1 LLQLKIIVFL
11 IFGLS
16 VKFVATTEIVCRTVY
31 SVWGVCVVSDEDDF
45 PPPAQDDPAP
55 QFQRRNEEEV
65 APVGEDEELPVQDM
79 CVVSDGDDFPPPAQD
94 DPAPQPNEEEVAPV
108 GEDEHF
114 PVQDMRDVEDLPLPA
129 QDDSAPQHNE
139 EEVSPVGEDEFFL
152 VQDTC
157 DVPDKKDLPPPAQD
171 DPAPQFQ
178 EHGDGDAPPVS
189 SADDR
194 RMFGSVNVLLDDN
207 VEVLEVLGDEEDF
220 LFAGEDEEIRAPL
233 PPAKEIDQGVKEEEP
248 CSASD
253 QGVPASSCSRS
264 LSLLLG
270 GERAAVT
277 APRLI

>member
-1 LLQLKIIVFL
+1 MKDDVGGACNRSVWLRVYTSPGGLLQLKIIVFL

-16 VKFVATTEIVCRTVY
+16 VKFVATTEIVCQTVY

-65 APVGEDEELPVQDM
+65 APVGEDE
-79 CVVSDGDDFPPPAQD
+79 
-94 DPAPQPNEEEVAPV
+94 
-108 GEDEHF
+108 HF
-114 PVQDMRDVEDLPLPA
+114 PVQDM
-129 QDDSAPQHNE
+129 
-139 EEVSPVGEDEFFL
+139 
-152 VQDTC
+152 C
-157 DVPDKKDLPPPAQD
+157 DVPDEKDLPPPAQD

-194 RMFGSVNVLLDDN
+194 RMFGSVNVLLDDD

-270 GERAAVT
+270 DERASVT